1 MRYRFITAH
10 AEQWPIRIQCRVLG
24 VTPGG
29 YYAAK
34 KRPNARRLVDDDRFA
49 PMIRALF
56 EKHQG
61 NYGAP
66 RITEE
71 LRALGQRINHK
82 RVARLMTEMDLK
94 AKQKRKF
101 RPHTTVTDPQ
111 AMFSPNLLEQDFN
124 AESPNQRWV
133 GDITYLETTDGFEY
147 LATVIDLHSRRVVGW
162 AFASTLETGIVIDA
176 MDMAL
181 RQRQPAAGL
190 IFHSDRGCQYTSHA
204 FRDRLRLAGITQS
217 MSKSGCCY
225 DNAVAE
231 SFFHSLK
238 VEWIHGQDVRDRETM
253 RSDVFRYIEGY
264 YNRSRRHSTLG
275 YLSPADFEA
284 QAQAAA

>member
-1 MRYRFITAH
+1 VRYRFITAH
-10 AEQWPIRIQCRVLG
+10 ADTWPVRILCGVLG
-24 VTPGG
+24 VRPGG

-34 KRPNARRLVDDDRFA
+34 KRPNTRRLIDDDRFA
-49 PMIRALF
+49 PMIRAVF
-56 EKHQG
+56 EKHRG

-71 LRALGQRINHK
+71 LRALGQRLNHK
-82 RVARLMTEMDLK
+82 RVARLMAEMGLK
-94 AKQKRKF
+94 AKQKRTF
-101 RPHTTVTDPQ
+101 RPNTTVVDPQ
-111 AMFSPNLLEQDFN
+111 AMISPNLLEQDFS
-124 AESPNQRWV
+124 ADAPNQRWV

-162 AFASTLETGIVIDA
+162 AFASTLETSIVIDA

-204 FRDRLRLAGITQS
+204 FRDRLRLAGIQQS
-217 MSKSGCCY
+217 MSRSGCCY

-238 VEWIHGQDVRDRETM
+238 VEWIHGYDLRDRETM

-275 YLSPADFEA
+275 YLSPAAFEA
-284 QAQAAA
+284 QTLVAA